1 MAYEDNK
8 NTRLNEA
15 SFKSYNENPKDRC
28 WYDSCD
34 CEDIPIADCDR
45 LVEENNKGVGRFA
58 CMAESQKCYNPKFFS
73 SFIKKLACQLNH
85 YIENICA
92 LWDMVQCMGEY
103 VASIGDMG
111 KVHTNYSRN
120 SAVSSATFYYPI
132 QKEYDISLYMDS
144 TTGVDDENDD
154 KRRQLTDRQYR
165 VFLRWC
171 ADGTTLKATEDNTM
185 QIVVY
190 HSGESYTTDMV
201 KQRSVHWQMTG
212 VVDGAM
218 EMSDTIIVPAGQ
230 YIKVRVVPSNSA
242 SGVFRLH
249 QFKVEYV
256 PIIEGKDLPD
266 CLKFTEI
273 PKDDC
278 NCDDKKNK

>member
-1 MAYEDNK
+1 MAQNDNK
-8 NTRLNEA
+8 ETKLNESA
-15 SFKSYNENPKDRC
+15 FTSYKENPKDRC
-28 WYDSCD
+28 WYDGCD
-34 CEDIPIADCDR
+34 CDDIPVADCER
-45 LVEENNKGVGRFA
+45 LVDENNKGVGRFA
-58 CMAESQKCYNPKFFS
+58 CMAESQKCYNPKFFA

-92 LWDMVQCMGEY
+92 LWDMVQCIGQY

-111 KVHTNYSRN
+111 KVSMNYSRN
-120 SAVSSATFYYPI
+120 TAVSSSTFYYPI
-132 QKEYDISLYMDS
+132 TKEYDIDLYMDS
-144 TTGVDDENDD
+144 TTGVDPENDD

-190 HSGESYTTDMV
+190 HSGENYTQDML

-212 VVDGAM
+212 VTDGAM

-230 YIKVRVVPSNSA
+230 YIKVRVVPENEA

-256 PIIEGKDLPD
+256 PIIGGKDLPD
-266 CLKFTEI
+266 CLKFTEV
-273 PKDDC
+273 PKTEC
-278 NCDDKKNK
+278 NC

>member
-1 MAYEDNK
+1 MAQNDNK
-8 NTRLNEA
+8 DTKLNESA
-15 SFKSYNENPKDRC
+15 FTSYKENPKDRC
-28 WYDSCD
+28 WYDGCD
-34 CEDIPIADCDR
+34 CEDIPIADCER
-45 LVEENNKGVGRFA
+45 LVDENNKGVGRFA
-58 CMAESQKCYNPKFFS
+58 CMAESQKCYNPKFFA
-73 SFIKKLACQLNH
+73 SFMKKLACQLNH

-92 LWDMVQCMGEY
+92 LWDMVQCMGQY

-111 KVHTNYSRN
+111 KVSMNYSRN
-120 SAVSSATFYYPI
+120 TAVSSSTFYYPI
-132 QKEYDISLYMDS
+132 TKEYDIDLYMDS
-144 TTGVDDENDD
+144 TTGVDPDNDD
-154 KRRQLTDRQYR
+154 KRRQLTDRAYR

-185 QIVVY
+185 QVVVY
-190 HSGESYTTDMV
+190 HSGESYTQDML

-212 VVDGAM
+212 VTDGAM

-230 YIKVRVVPSNSA
+230 YVKVRVVPENEA

-266 CLKFTEI
+266 CLKFTEV
-273 PKDDC
+273 PKSEC
-278 NCDDKKNK
+278 NCDNK

>member
-1 MAYEDNK
+1 MAQNDNK
-8 NTRLNEA
+8 DTKLNESA
-15 SFKSYNENPKDRC
+15 FTSYKENPKDRC
-28 WYDSCD
+28 WYDGCD
-34 CEDIPIADCDR
+34 CDDIPVADCER
-45 LVEENNKGVGRFA
+45 LVDENNKGVGRFA

-73 SFIKKLACQLNH
+73 SFMKKLACQLNH

-92 LWDMVQCMGEY
+92 LWDMVQCIGQY

-111 KVHTNYSRN
+111 KVSMNYSRN
-120 SAVSSATFYYPI
+120 TAVSSSTFYYPI
-132 QKEYDISLYMDS
+132 TKEYDIDLYMDS
-144 TTGVDDENDD
+144 TTGVDPENDD
-154 KRRQLTDRQYR
+154 KRRQLTDRAYR

-185 QIVVY
+185 QVVVY
-190 HSGESYTTDMV
+190 HSGESYTQDML

-212 VVDGAM
+212 VTDGAM
-218 EMSDTIIVPAGQ
+218 EMSDTLIVPAGQ
-230 YIKVRVVPSNSA
+230 YVKVRVVPENEA

-266 CLKFTEI
+266 CLKFTEV
-273 PKDDC
+273 PKTEC
-278 NCDDKKNK
+278 NC

>member
-1 MAYEDNK
+1 MAQNDNK
-8 NTRLNEA
+8 DTKLNESA
-15 SFKSYNENPKDRC
+15 FTSYKENPKDRC
-28 WYDSCD
+28 WYDGCD
-34 CEDIPIADCDR
+34 CDDIPVADCER
-45 LVEENNKGVGRFA
+45 LVDENNKGVGRFA
-58 CMAESQKCYNPKFFS
+58 CMAESQKCYNPKFFA

-92 LWDMVQCMGEY
+92 LWNMVQCIGQY

-111 KVHTNYSRN
+111 KVSMNYSRN
-120 SAVSSATFYYPI
+120 TAVSSSTFYYPI
-132 QKEYDISLYMDS
+132 TKEYDIDLYMDS
-144 TTGVDDENDD
+144 TTGVDPENDD
-154 KRRQLTDRQYR
+154 KRRQLTDRAYR

-185 QIVVY
+185 QVVVY
-190 HSGESYTTDMV
+190 HSGESYTQDML

-212 VVDGAM
+212 VTDGAM
-218 EMSDTIIVPAGQ
+218 EMSDTLIVPAGQ
-230 YIKVRVVPSNSA
+230 YVKVRVVPENEA

-266 CLKFTEI
+266 CLKFTEV
-273 PKDDC
+273 PKTEC
-278 NCDDKKNK
+278 NC

>member
-1 MAYEDNK
+1 MAQNDNK
-8 NTRLNEA
+8 DTKLNESA
-15 SFKSYNENPKDRC
+15 FTSYKENPKDRC
-28 WYDSCD
+28 WYDGCD
-34 CEDIPIADCDR
+34 CDDIPVADCER
-45 LVEENNKGVGRFA
+45 LVDENNKGVGRFA
-58 CMAESQKCYNPKFFS
+58 CMAESQKCYNPKFFA

-92 LWDMVQCMGEY
+92 LWDMVQCIGQY

-111 KVHTNYSRN
+111 KVSMNYSRN
-120 SAVSSATFYYPI
+120 TAVSSSTFYYPI
-132 QKEYDISLYMDS
+132 TKEYDIDLYMDS
-144 TTGVDDENDD
+144 TTGVDPDNDD
-154 KRRQLTDRQYR
+154 KRRQLTDRAYR

-171 ADGTTLKATEDNTM
+171 ADGTTLKASEDNTM
-185 QIVVY
+185 QVVVY
-190 HSGESYTTDMV
+190 HSGESYTQDML

-230 YIKVRVVPSNSA
+230 YIKVRVVPENEA

-273 PKDDC
+273 PKTECDC
-278 NCDDKKNK
+278 ENK

>member
-1 MAYEDNK
+1 MAQNDNK
-8 NTRLNEA
+8 GTKLNESA
-15 SFKSYNENPKDRC
+15 FTSYKENPKDRC
-28 WYDSCD
+28 WYDGCD
-34 CEDIPIADCDR
+34 CDDIPVADCER
-45 LVEENNKGVGRFA
+45 LVDENNKGVGRFA
-58 CMAESQKCYNPKFFS
+58 CMAESQKCYNPKFFA

-92 LWDMVQCMGEY
+92 LWDMVQCIGQY

-111 KVHTNYSRN
+111 KVSMNYSRN
-120 SAVSSATFYYPI
+120 TAVSSSTFYYPI
-132 QKEYDISLYMDS
+132 TKEYDIDLYMDS
-144 TTGVDDENDD
+144 TTGVDPDNDD
-154 KRRQLTDRQYR
+154 KRRQLTDRAYR

-185 QIVVY
+185 QVVVY
-190 HSGESYTTDMV
+190 HSGESYTQDML

-212 VVDGAM
+212 VTDGAM
-218 EMSDTIIVPAGQ
+218 EMSDTLIVPAGQ
-230 YIKVRVVPSNSA
+230 YVKVRVVPENEA

-273 PKDDC
+273 PKTEC
-278 NCDDKKNK
+278 NC

>member
-1 MAYEDNK
+1 MAETENK
-8 NTRLNEA
+8 KTKLNEE
-15 SFKSYNENPKDRC
+15 SLKSYKDNPKDHC

-73 SFIKKLACQLNH
+73 SFIKKLACQLSH
-85 YIENICA
+85 IIQNICA
-92 LWDMVQCMGEY
+92 LWDMVQCIGQY

-111 KVHTNYSRN
+111 KVSTNYSRN
-120 SAVSSATFYYPI
+120 SAVSSASFYYPI
-132 QKEYDISLYMDS
+132 TKEYDIDLYMDS
-144 TTGVDDENDD
+144 TTGVDPDNDD
-154 KRRQLTDRQYR
+154 KRRKLTDRAYR

-171 ADGTTLKATEDNTM
+171 ADGTTLKANEDNTM
-185 QIVVY
+185 QVLVY
-190 HSGESYTTDMV
+190 HSGESYTEDLM

-230 YIKVRVVPSNSA
+230 YIKVRVVPANSA

-249 QFKVEYV
+249 QFRLEYV
-256 PIIEGKDLPD
+256 PVIEGKDLPD
-266 CLKFTEI
+266 CLKFQEE
-273 PKDDC
+273 PKKDC
-278 NCDDKKNK
+278 KCD

>member
-1 MAYEDNK
+1 MVATDKKETK
-8 NTRLNEA
+8 LNEA
-15 SFKSYNENPKDRC
+15 SFTSYKDNSKDHC

-34 CEDIPIADCDR
+34 CDDIPVADCDR

-103 VASIGDMG
+103 LATIGDMG
-111 KVHTNYSRN
+111 KVSMNYSRN
-120 SAVSSATFYYPI
+120 TAVSSSTFYYPI
-132 QKEYDISLYMDS
+132 TKEYDIDLYMDS
-144 TTGVDDENDD
+144 TTGVDPDNDD
-154 KRRQLTDRQYR
+154 KRRKLTDRAYR

-171 ADGTTLKATEDNTM
+171 ADGTTLKANEDNTM
-185 QIVVY
+185 QVVVY
-190 HSGESYTTDMV
+190 HSGESYTQDML

-212 VVDGAM
+212 VTDGAM

-230 YIKVRVVPSNSA
+230 YVKVRVVPENEA

-266 CLKFTEI
+266 CLKFTEQ
-273 PKDDC
+273 PKNDC
-278 NCDDKKNK
+278 ECK

>member
-1 MAYEDNK
+1 MVATDKKETK
-8 NTRLNEA
+8 LNEA
-15 SFKSYNENPKDRC
+15 SFTSYKDNSKDHC

-34 CEDIPIADCDR
+34 CDDIPVADCDR
-45 LVEENNKGVGRFA
+45 LVDENNKGVGRFA

-103 VASIGDMG
+103 LATIGDMG
-111 KVHTNYSRN
+111 KVSMNYSRN
-120 SAVSSATFYYPI
+120 TAVSSSTFYYPI
-132 QKEYDISLYMDS
+132 TKEYDIDLYMDS
-144 TTGVDDENDD
+144 TTGVDPDNDD
-154 KRRQLTDRQYR
+154 KRRKLTDRAYR

-171 ADGTTLKATEDNTM
+171 ADGTTLKANEDNTM
-185 QIVVY
+185 QVVVY
-190 HSGESYTTDMV
+190 HSGESYTQDMLR
-201 KQRSVHWQMTG
+201 QRSVHWQMTG
-212 VVDGAM
+212 VTDGAM

-230 YIKVRVVPSNSA
+230 YVKVRVVPENEA

-266 CLKFTEI
+266 CLKFTEQ
-273 PKDDC
+273 PKNDC
-278 NCDDKKNK
+278 ECK

>member
-8 NTRLNEA
+8 NTKLNESA
-15 SFKSYNENPKDRC
+15 FTSYKENPKDRC
-28 WYDSCD
+28 WYDGCD
-34 CEDIPIADCDR
+34 CDDIPVADCER
-45 LVEENNKGVGRFA
+45 LVDENNKGVGRFA
-58 CMAESQKCYNPKFFS
+58 CMAESQKCYNPKFFA
-73 SFIKKLACQLNH
+73 SFMKKLACQLNH

-111 KVHTNYSRN
+111 KVSMNYSRN
-120 SAVSSATFYYPI
+120 TAVSSSTFYYPI
-132 QKEYDISLYMDS
+132 TKEYDIDLYMDS
-144 TTGVDDENDD
+144 TTGVDPDNDD
-154 KRRQLTDRQYR
+154 KRRQLTDRTYR

-171 ADGTTLKATEDNTM
+171 ADGTTLKASEDNTM
-185 QIVVY
+185 QVVVY
-190 HSGESYTTDMV
+190 HSGESYTQDML

-212 VVDGAM
+212 VTDGAM
-218 EMSDTIIVPAGQ
+218 EMSDTLIVPAGQ
-230 YIKVRVVPSNSA
+230 YIKVRVVPENEA

-266 CLKFTEI
+266 CLKFTEV
-273 PKDDC
+273 PKTEC
-278 NCDDKKNK
+278 NC

>member
-1 MAYEDNK
+1 MAETENK
-8 NTRLNEA
+8 KTKLNEE
-15 SFKSYNENPKDRC
+15 SLKSYKANPKDHC

-73 SFIKKLACQLNH
+73 SFMKKLACQLNH
-85 YIENICA
+85 YIQNICA
-92 LWDMVQCMGEY
+92 LWDMVQCMGQY
-103 VASIGDMG
+103 MAGIGDMG
-111 KVHTNYSRN
+111 KVEYNYSRN
-120 SAVSSATFYYPI
+120 SAVSSASFYFPI
-132 QKEYDISLYMDS
+132 TKEYDIDLYMDS
-144 TTGVDDENDD
+144 TTGVDPDNDD
-154 KRRQLTDRQYR
+154 KRRKLTERAYR
-165 VFLRWC
+165 VFIRWC
-171 ADGTTLKATEDNTM
+171 ADGTTLKASEDNTM

-190 HSGESYTTDMV
+190 HSGESYTDDML

-230 YIKVRVVPSNSA
+230 YVKVRVVPANSA
-242 SGVFRLH
+242 SGTFRLH
-249 QFKVEYV
+249 QFRLEYV

-266 CLKFTEI
+266 CLKFQEE
-273 PKDDC
+273 PKKYC
-278 NCDDKKNK
+278 KCEDK

>member
-1 MAYEDNK
+1 MVATDKKETK
-8 NTRLNEA
+8 LNEA
-15 SFKSYNENPKDRC
+15 SFTSYKDNSKDHC

-34 CEDIPIADCDR
+34 CDDIPVADCDR
-45 LVEENNKGVGRFA
+45 LVDENNKGVGRFA

-103 VASIGDMG
+103 LATIGDMG
-111 KVHTNYSRN
+111 KVSMNYSRN
-120 SAVSSATFYYPI
+120 TAVSSSTFYYPI
-132 QKEYDISLYMDS
+132 TKEYDIDLYMDS
-144 TTGVDDENDD
+144 TTGVDPDNDD
-154 KRRQLTDRQYR
+154 KRRKLTDRAYR

-171 ADGTTLKATEDNTM
+171 ADGTTLKANEDNTM
-185 QIVVY
+185 QVVVY
-190 HSGESYTTDMV
+190 HSGESYTQDML

-212 VVDGAM
+212 VTDGAM

-230 YIKVRVVPSNSA
+230 YVKVRVVPENEA

-266 CLKFTEI
+266 CLKFTEQ
-273 PKDDC
+273 PKNDC
-278 NCDDKKNK
+278 ECK

>member
-1 MAYEDNK
+1 MAQNDNK
-8 NTRLNEA
+8 DTKLNESA
-15 SFKSYNENPKDRC
+15 FTSYKENPKDRC
-28 WYDSCD
+28 WYDGCD
-34 CEDIPIADCDR
+34 CDDIPVADCER
-45 LVEENNKGVGRFA
+45 LVDENNKGVGRFA
-58 CMAESQKCYNPKFFS
+58 CMAESQKCYNPKFFA
-73 SFIKKLACQLNH
+73 SFMKKLACQLNH

-92 LWDMVQCMGEY
+92 LWDMVQCIGQY

-111 KVHTNYSRN
+111 KVSMNYSRN
-120 SAVSSATFYYPI
+120 TAVSSSTFYYPI
-132 QKEYDISLYMDS
+132 TKEYDIDLYMDS
-144 TTGVDDENDD
+144 TTGVDPDNDD
-154 KRRQLTDRQYR
+154 KRRQLTDRAYR

-185 QIVVY
+185 QVVVY
-190 HSGESYTTDMV
+190 HSGESYTQDML

-212 VVDGAM
+212 VTDGAM

-230 YIKVRVVPSNSA
+230 YVKVRVVPENEA

-273 PKDDC
+273 PKTEC
-278 NCDDKKNK
+278 NC

>member
-1 MAYEDNK
+1 MSYKDNK
-8 NTRLNEA
+8 DTKLNEA
-15 SFKSYNENPKDRC
+15 SFNSYNENPKDRC

-111 KVHTNYSRN
+111 KVHVNYSRN
-120 SAVSSATFYYPI
+120 SGVSSATFYTPI
-132 QKEYDISLYMDS
+132 TKEYDIDLYMDS
-144 TTGVDDENDD
+144 TTGVDGENDD

-171 ADGTTLKATEDNTM
+171 ADGTTLNASEDNTM

-190 HSGESYTTDMV
+190 HSGENYTEDMV

>member
-1 MAYEDNK
+1 MVATDNK

-28 WYDSCD
+28 WYDVCD

-45 LVEENNKGVGRFA
+45 LVDENNKGVGRFA
-58 CMAESQKCYNPKFFS
+58 CMAESQKCYNPKFFG

-132 QKEYDISLYMDS
+132 TKEYDIDLYMDS
-144 TTGVDDENDD
+144 TTGVDFENDD
-154 KRRQLTDRQYR
+154 KRRKLTDRQYR

-190 HSGESYTTDMV
+190 HSGENYTQDML

-218 EMSDTIIVPAGQ
+218 EMSDTITVPAGQ
-230 YIKVRVVPSNSA
+230 YIKVRVVPENSA

-273 PKDDC
+273 PKSDC
-278 NCDDKKNK
+278 DCDNK

>member
-1 MAYEDNK
+1 MAQNDNK
-8 NTRLNEA
+8 ETKLNESA
-15 SFKSYNENPKDRC
+15 FTSYKENPKDRC

-34 CEDIPIADCDR
+34 CDDIPVADCER
-45 LVEENNKGVGRFA
+45 LVDENNKGVGRFA
-58 CMAESQKCYNPKFFS
+58 CMAESQKCYNPKFFA

-92 LWDMVQCMGEY
+92 LWDMVQCIGQY

-111 KVHTNYSRN
+111 KVSMNYSRN
-120 SAVSSATFYYPI
+120 TAVSSSTFYYPI
-132 QKEYDISLYMDS
+132 TKEYDIDLYMNS
-144 TTGVDDENDD
+144 TTGVDPENDD
-154 KRRQLTDRQYR
+154 KRRQLTDRAYR

-185 QIVVY
+185 QVVVY
-190 HSGESYTTDMV
+190 HSGESYTQDML

-230 YIKVRVVPSNSA
+230 YVKVRVVPENEA

-266 CLKFTEI
+266 CLKFTEV
-273 PKDDC
+273 PKTEC
-278 NCDDKKNK
+278 NC